1 MHRSHT
7 NSAQAPDP
15 SKPNRFL
22 TILNYVRR
30 EFDPE
35 LKAAVFREYSKDPSK
50 VVRIEDVETPKLKA
64 NEVMIRIESA
74 SYNYNDLWGIWGEPS
89 KVPLPHISGSD
100 AAGVVTEVGE
110 EVSKLKV
117 GDRVVSHSNI
127 SCRTCSACTSGR
139 EYDCPERKIWGFD
152 TGPLWGGFA
161 QFTHLPEVNTI
172 KLEDGVTF
180 NDAAAISMAGMTAWH
195 ALVGRARIQ
204 PGQTVLIMGGRSGV
218 GTIGIQIAKA
228 LGCEVITTV
237 GSDDQ
242 TERCRELGADFVV
255 NHRSEGWFSRVR
267 EYTKKKGVDAI
278 YEHIGQTHFPQE
290 VMLLKMGGTLV
301 TSGATTGYDSKID
314 LRFLFFRGTNLLGAT
329 QGTRAELE
337 SLFQLVSKGRIRAV
351 VDSVFPFSNMVEG
364 HIRMMNGKAFGKLL
378 TTPQKL

>member
-1 MHRSHT
+1 M
-7 NSAQAPDP
+7 Q
-15 SKPNRFL
+15 
-22 TILNYVRR
+22 
-30 EFDPE
+30 
-35 LKAAVFREYSKDPSK
+35 LKAAVFRENSNDPNK
-50 VVRIEDVETPKLKA
+50 VVKIEDIDVPRPRPSEVLIRVE
-64 NEVMIRIESA
+64 VA
-74 SYNYNDLWGIWGEPS
+74 SYNHNALWGIRGEPS

-110 EVSKLKV
+110 EATKFKV
-117 GDRVVSHSNI
+117 GDRVVSHSNM
-127 SCRTCSACTSGR
+127 SCRICSACTSGR

-152 TGPLWGGFA
+152 TGPLWGAFA
-161 QFTHLPEVNTI
+161 QFTHLPEVNVL
-172 KLEDGVTF
+172 KLQDNVTF
-180 NDAAAISMAGMTAWH
+180 DEAAAMSMAGMTVWL
-195 ALVGRARIQ
+195 ALVGRANIQ

-237 GSDDQ
+237 GSEDQ
-242 TERCRELGADFVV
+242 AERCRELGADFVV
-255 NHRSEGWFSRVR
+255 NHRKEDWFSKIR
-267 EYTKKKGVDAI
+267 EHTKKKGVDVV

-314 LRFLFFRGTNLLGAT
+314 LRYLFFRGTNLLGAT

-337 SLFQLVSKGRIRAV
+337 SLFQMVSKGRIRAV

-364 HIRMMNGKAFGKLL
+364 HIRMMNGKVFGKLL